1 MSVGHALYFIVFLHI
16 LRSESVTVYDDLFS
30 LLSRALMEA
39 QDIFGLDFDPA
50 ELEKLAREG
59 LPSDDEEGE
68 EEEEDQ
74 YNVCKESLSLSL
86 SFSLS
91 FSLSLSPFSPTS
103 TCDDELCS
111 GF

>member
-1 MSVGHALYFIVFLHI
+1 
-16 LRSESVTVYDDLFS
+16 
-30 LLSRALMEA
+30 MEA

-74 YNVCKESLSLSL
+74 YNVCKEHLSLSL
-86 SFSLS
+86 
-91 FSLSLSPFSPTS
+91 SLSLSPFSPTS